1 MNQSQLV
8 LALFDHNLIK
18 FGEVTLKSGEVTY
31 IYADMRAAISYPV
44 LFKDIC
50 DKFSDKIKSLK
61 YDFICGVP
69 YSALTFASAIAY
81 AKAKADEEQA
91 AAEKA
96 EAKAAIAERLGLTDA
111 ELAVLLG

>member
-1 MNQSQLV
+1 MADTKIIVNCET
-8 LALFDHNLIK
+8 
-18 FGEVTLKSGEVTY
+18 GEVTELELTPDEQSQRE
-31 IYADMRAAISYPV
+31 AD
-44 LFKDIC
+44 
-50 DKFSDKIKSLK
+50 
-61 YDFICGVP
+61 
-69 YSALTFASAIAY
+69 AIAY